1 MGTRWSSVLH
11 RLKLDNVHIFRAHPY
26 RWATYGFIVIAA
38 IGSILLMNYNNE
50 DEVPDAA
57 VAALAAAL
65 IGILGTN
72 LGHVVGGEHKKEKPP
87 KIYFKPGKVQDA
99 VFVIFVV
106 AALLATG
113 LLLLKY
119 SRASEALGVTDEAKA
134 ALAAALIG
142 IPVTDLAHE
151 GLLRSTPNNVLRLAG
166 PLIISLSILGGGL
179 LLWFHPWG
187 QASEVNAE
195 GFAAFAAA
203 GAGIGGT
210 FTAHH
215 KAVSSGSSSEPAAA
229 GSSATAT
236 AEASPGESRS
246 GG

>member
-1 MGTRWSSVLH
+1 METRWLSVLR
-11 RLKLDNVHIFRAHPY
+11 RLKLDKVHLFKVHPY
-26 RWATYGFIVIAA
+26 RWATYGFIVLAA
-38 IGSILLMNYNNE
+38 IGSIILMNYNNE

-87 KIYFKPGKVQDA
+87 KTYFKPGKYQDG
-99 VFVIFVV
+99 VFVGLVV
-106 AALLATG
+106 AALLGAG
-113 LLLLKY
+113 YLLLEHN
-119 SRASEALGVTDEAKA
+119 RASEWLGLTDEAKA
-134 ALAAALIG
+134 ALIAALIG

-151 GLLRSTPNNVLRLAG
+151 VLLRSTPNYVLRVAG
-166 PLIISLSILGGGL
+166 PLIISLSIVVGGL

-187 QASEVNAE
+187 NASQVNAE

-210 FTAHH
+210 FIAHH
-215 KAVSSGSSSEPAAA
+215 KAISSGNSSEPAAA
-229 GSSATAT
+229 GTSTTPS
-236 AEASPGESRS
+236 AEASS
-246 GG
+246 GHSSSG